1 VTSPPVV
8 VVGAGPTGVTAAL
21 ALAVQGVPTLLL
33 ERRDDVHPL
42 PRAVHLDDEAVRV
55 LQSVGVGPAF
65 RAISRPGLGL
75 RLLDAR
81 LRTMAEFPRT
91 HGPYGHPR
99 MHLFDQPDLERVL
112 RAALAGRPG
121 AALRTGVEVLAVD
134 AAPAGAVVRL
144 QDLATGR
151 VEDLRTPAVLG
162 CDGAT
167 SLVRGAV
174 GARWQDLRSTE
185 RWLVLDVRC
194 PVPLGHWE
202 GVHQVCSPVRAAT
215 FLRVGEDRYRWEF
228 QLRDDEEA
236 GDLLRPQALSALVRP
251 WTREVPPQRLEVLR
265 SSEYVFR
272 ARLADRWHRDRV
284 VLLGDAAHQTP
295 PFVGQGLGAGIRDA
309 GNLAW
314 KLAAVLRGQAPAE
327 LLDSYER
334 ERRPHVRT
342 LIRLARTAGWAM
354 TGGSGPG
361 AAVRRG
367 ALAAACRVP
376 GAVRLLDRGAPAL
389 VPGPLVP
396 RGDRLAGTLAPQPEV
411 RGGGLLDDVLGPGF
425 AVLTTAAVDAALAHL
440 AQRLEARLWHVGL
453 GRLRAGDGTVVHDDG
468 TISRWLRSA
477 GVRTV
482 VLRPDRVVLLSDR
495 HDAGP
500 GAALVRRHARV
511 LRRVGA

>member
-1 VTSPPVV
+1 MTSDPVV

-21 ALAVQGVPTLLL
+21 ALAVQGVRTVLL
-33 ERRDDVHPL
+33 ERRTEVHPL

-65 RAISRPGLGL
+65 RGISRPGLGL
-75 RLLDAR
+75 RLLDRR
-81 LRTMAEFPRT
+81 LRTMAEFPRRQ
-91 HGPYGHPR
+91 GPYGCPP
-99 MHLFDQPDLERVL
+99 MSLFDQPDLERVL
-112 RAALAGRPG
+112 RAELARRPQ
-121 AALRTGVEVLAVD
+121 AVLRCGVEVLGVEPED
-134 AAPAGAVVRL
+134 GGAVVRL
-144 QDLATGR
+144 RDLGTGR
-151 VEDLRTPAVLG
+151 DERLRAPAVLG
-162 CDGAT
+162 CDGAG
-167 SLVRGAV
+167 SLVREGT

-185 RWLVLDVRC
+185 RWLVVDVRC

-228 QLRDDEEA
+228 ELLDDEDA
-236 GDLLRPQALSALVRP
+236 QDLVGPQGLSALVRP
-251 WTREVPPQRLEVLR
+251 WTRAVPADRLEVLR

-272 ARLADRWHRDRV
+272 ARLADRWRRER
-284 VLLGDAAHQTP
+284 VLLVGDAAHQTP

-309 GNLAW
+309 DNLAW
-314 KLAAVLRGQAPAE
+314 KLAAVLRGDAPEA

-334 ERRPHVRT
+334 ERRPHVRS

-354 TGGSGPG
+354 TGGSGRG
-361 AAVRRG
+361 AAVRRT
-367 ALAAACRVP
+367 ALAGLCRVP
-376 GAVRLLDRGAPAL
+376 GAPRLLDRGTPAL

-396 RGDRLAGTLAPQPEV
+396 RGDRLAGTLAPQPAT
-411 RGGGLLDDVLGPGF
+411 GGGLLDDALGPGF
-425 AVLTTAAVDAALAHL
+425 SVLTTAAVDPALQALAG
-440 AQRLEARLWHVGL
+440 RLSARLWQVAGS
-453 GRLRAGDGTVVHDDG
+453 RLRADDGTVVEDGG

-500 GAALVRRHARV
+500 GAALQRRHAEV
-511 LRRVGA
+511 LRLVGA